1 MILKNFWPG
10 IFEKHKL
17 LFSFQI
23 TIKLE
28 QDQSHVSQEELDF
41 FIKVQIQAVLVHIEE
56 NYITNRISHKLQDSL
71 DSFIDV

>member
-1 MILKNFWPG
+1 MIFKNFWPG

-56 NYITNRISHKLQDSL
+56 NYITNRISHKLQDSV

>member
-1 MILKNFWPG
+1 MLCVLG

-28 QDQSHVSQEELDF
+28 MDEGRVSQEELDF
-41 FIKVQIQAVLVHIEE
+41 FIKVGNLEPDIGKE
-56 NYITNRISHKLQDSL
+56 
-71 DSFIDV
+71 F

>member
-1 MILKNFWPG
+1 MIFKKFWPG

-56 NYITNRISHKLQDSL
+56 NYITNCISHKLQDSL